1 MYPFNHMSMRRTRSE
16 LLATPET
23 ISLSLPTR
31 PPVKDL
37 SDVNGHLVADRQ
49 RYKTS
54 PKESWSS
61 KGASVSRSIHSVL
74 MTLQIM
80 ALFPNPNS
88 NRKPRWRRA
97 TRLVL
102 MLNYSALAILLNC
115 YLLNKN
121 IWLITAFRERFGLM
135 HASTVSC
142 IITGIKPMINIF
154 LIGLFVIRV
163 REHMRLI
170 KTLDTIDFCFR
181 SAFHVSPPT
190 RFYVAV
196 FFVIVGFFT
205 VIPFTFKVVEF
216 IYTDQKFG
224 SSVIQDTAFIIVPTL
239 SLWNI
244 IPLLYYHLYNRLVR
258 FYCRTLVKSLDLEH
272 RKRRFNLKFY
282 YEQFLRIT
290 SAQATVGNLFNPFI
304 LFSLAWSMLV
314 LCLTIYFITQPHSSL
329 LEPISPEQIT
339 VPEIRIRLTRSVH
352 FTICWAGL
360 QVLVALMH
368 IVIIC
373 HTGMN
378 TNETTR
384 GVVTAVLRIVP
395 DANADLDRFQISCF
409 VHKMSTQF
417 MWGMTV
423 WRAFPLERTTFFTL
437 VSVIVTYAFLLLK
450 LKENPAMTPITR
462 QFIIHNNGSMVFT
475 TTLSP

>member
-1 MYPFNHMSMRRTRSE
+1 
-16 LLATPET
+16 LA
-23 ISLSLPTR
+23 R
-31 PPVKDL
+31 D
-37 SDVNGHLVADRQ
+37 
-49 RYKTS
+49 
-54 PKESWSS
+54 
-61 KGASVSRSIHSVL
+61 
-74 MTLQIM
+74 
-80 ALFPNPNS
+80 
-88 NRKPRWRRA
+88 
-97 TRLVL
+97 
-102 MLNYSALAILLNC
+102 
-115 YLLNKN
+115 
-121 IWLITAFRERFGLM
+121 ERFGLM

-272 RKRRFNLKFY
+272 RKRRFSLKFY

-290 SAQATVGNLFNPFI
+290 SAQEAVGNLFNPFI